1 MTAKSA
7 GNQLKYA
14 RYGISVPTW
23 EHLEAMKIDGGP
35 IGYAQDKALEELLGR
50 LPRGKDRSGVKFFYS
65 VADWNKALKERYF
78 NLTELEQVIKEFKS
92 HPHNILVV
100 EVSL

>member
-1 MTAKSA
+1 MTSKSTSS
-7 GNQLKYA
+7 QLKSA

-35 IGYAQDKALEELLGR
+35 IRYAQDKALEQLLGR
-50 LPRGKDRSGVKFFYS
+50 IPRVEDRDGTKFFYS
-65 VADWNKALKERYF
+65 VRSGEKKD
-78 NLTELEQVIKEFKS
+78 LEQAIKEFKS
-92 HPHNILVV
+92 HPSNILVV

>member
-1 MTAKSA
+1 MTTKSA
-7 GNQLKYA
+7 GNQLRYA

-35 IGYAQDKALEELLGR
+35 IRYAQDKALEELLGR
-50 LPRGKDRSGVKFFYS
+50 LPRIEDRSGAKFFYS
-65 VADWNKALKERYF
+65 VRSGEKKD
-78 NLTELEQVIKEFKS
+78 LEQVIKEFKS
-92 HPHNILVV
+92 HPSNILVV

>member
-1 MTAKSA
+1 MTTKSA
-7 GNQLKYA
+7 SNQLKYA

-35 IGYAQDKALEELLGR
+35 IRYAQDKALEQLLGR
-50 LPRGKDRSGVKFFYS
+50 IPRVGDRDVVKFFYS
-65 VADWNKALKERYF
+65 LGSWEKEEDFR
-78 NLTELEQVIKEFKS
+78 LTDLEQVIKEFKS

-100 EVSL
+100 EVYL

>member
-1 MTAKSA
+1 MTTKSA

-23 EHLEAMKIDGGP
+23 EHLEAMKIEGGP
-35 IGYAQDKALEELLGR
+35 IRYAQDKALEELLGR
-50 LPRGKDRSGVKFFYS
+50 LPRIEDRSGAKFFYS
-65 VADWNKALKERYF
+65 VNSWEKKELK
-78 NLTELEQVIKEFKS
+78 QVIKEFKS
-92 HPHNILVV
+92 HPSNILVV

>member
-1 MTAKSA
+1 MTTKST
-7 GNQLKYA
+7 GKQLRYA

-23 EHLEAMKIDGGP
+23 KHLESMKIDGGP
-35 IGYAQDKALEELLGR
+35 IRYAQDKALELLVGR
-50 LPRGKDRSGVKFFYS
+50 IPRVGDRSGVNFFYS
-65 VADWNKALKERYF
+65 IGNWQEEKDLD
-78 NLTELEQVIKEFKS
+78 LTDLEQVIKEFKS